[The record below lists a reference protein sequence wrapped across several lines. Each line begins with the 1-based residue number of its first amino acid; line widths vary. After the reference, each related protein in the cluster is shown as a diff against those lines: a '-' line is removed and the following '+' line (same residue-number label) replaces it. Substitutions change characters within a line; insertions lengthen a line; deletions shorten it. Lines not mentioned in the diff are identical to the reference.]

1 MVDLSKQ
8 ILAVADLLGE
18 AIRAGRFDVD
28 KHLVELRTIAA
39 DVEALEKE
47 LADAYK
53 DIDREEQ
60 WAKQVTAEVGAMLS
74 VVKAAVVVYEDVH
87 RKGDTNFND
96 LFVALRPFLEANDE
110 IK

>member
-60 WAKQVTAEVGAMLS
+60 WAKQVTAEGDALL
-74 VVKAAVVVYEDVH
+74 AAASAWRWSIGHDAEGMAAD
-87 RKGDTNFND
+87 G
-96 LFVALRPFLEANDE
+96 LVAEVDKLAANDE
-110 IK
+110 